1 MGQRKLEVKCLCKS
15 FGDNTVLQ
23 KIDFYVD
30 VSEFVAVMGQ
40 SGCGKSTLLYCV
52 SGKFTLTDAKCLAYP
67 IKKWRNCGCSTWDL
81 SFRRRT
87 SLKIFQLQIT
97 LYFRHFSLEGGTA
110 LKSEGKR
117 NR

>member
-52 SGKFTLTDAKCLAYP
+52 SGMDRPTAGD
-67 IKKWRNCGCSTWDL
+67 I
-81 SFRRRT
+81 
-87 SLKIFQLQIT
+87 
-97 LYFRHFSLEGGTA
+97 YFD
-110 LKSEGKR
+110 
-117 NR
+117 

>member
-40 SGCGKSTLLYCV
+40 SGCGKSTL
-52 SGKFTLTDAKCLAYP
+52 GKNQSQRS
-67 IKKWRNCGCSTWDL
+67 RNL
-81 SFRRRT
+81 SNF
-87 SLKIFQLQIT
+87 
-97 LYFRHFSLEGGTA
+97 
-110 LKSEGKR
+110 
-117 NR
+117 